1 MEPLR
6 WSEGDSTSLDCVY
19 GPFPID
25 DRVCMCIYTFH
36 HWLPAVQLMPSR
48 PFLLCY
54 LLNGFNSV
62 ALSIVSTRYCTSPS
76 LRHDD
81 VRWASWEKGKKNK
94 KKQLAR
100 LLRYIGHWDQ
110 VKIKMNIKKDYY
122 THRNGREWGPFFCG
136 IYLFFFDA
144 MGVYTVTVF
153 HPQNA

>member
-1 MEPLR
+1 MIGR
-6 WSEGDSTSLDCVY
+6 WQHIVGLCIWALPYRRPSLYVY
-19 GPFPID
+19 IYFPSLATRGEAYAKQAFSVVLFVEWI
-25 DRVCMCIYTFH
+25 
-36 HWLPAVQLMPSR
+36 QLCGS
-48 PFLLCY
+48 
-54 LLNGFNSV
+54 
-62 ALSIVSTRYCTSPS
+62 LSIVSTRYCTSPS

-122 THRNGREWGPFFCG
+122 THRNGREWGPFFGG